1 MTDQTREAADA
12 MASQTR
18 AATDAMTG
26 SMKSAAD
33 QMKAAGGKAAETGQ
47 ALNTKILDQAET
59 NVREAFAALRAAA
72 GAGSMGDVLK
82 VQGDYVREQS
92 ARNMAQAKEI
102 GEMIANFGKS
112 AMEGMGKMP
121 GMSTPSSNG

>member
-1 MTDQTREAADA
+1 MTDQTRAAADA
-12 MASQTR
+12 V
-18 AATDAMTG
+18 TG
-26 SMKSAAD
+26 SIKTATD

-72 GAGSMGDVLK
+72 TAGSMGDVLK

-102 GEMIANFGKS
+102 GEMIANFGKT
-112 AMEGMGKMP
+112 AMEGLGKTP
-121 GMSTPSSNG
+121 GMSTPNGNG